1 MCALI
6 RTGSIISDITGKIGG
21 HVFQRTK
28 GGLAVRTQGG
38 VINPGLNTQNANR
51 IIATRIQ
58 QAWRGLS
65 ASDRNLWEVYAT
77 FKNKS
82 SRKNILA
89 KLTGQSIF
97 MQENTVRLIH
107 INSFGSFSPA
117 ILTTP
122 TIIELPEVVKITS
135 ITNAASILTLSTDYN
150 IPDASKFFVVYLSKP
165 LLPSQIS
172 NYNKKKIFC
181 YVAANGTSQG
191 YTSIYLLKFGIL
203 PEVGQV
209 LNTEIALYDKD
220 INTFGAFQTQRITIT

>member
-6 RTGSIISDITGKIGG
+6 KTGSLISDITGKVGG
-21 HVFQRTK
+21 HVFQRTSS
-28 GGLAVRTQGG
+28 GLALRSGPAP
-38 VINPGLNTQNANR
+38 INKGINTQNENR

-58 QAWRGLS
+58 QAWRALS
-65 ASDRNLWEVYAT
+65 VSDRNLWEVYAT

-82 SRKNILA
+82 TRKNILG

-107 INSFGSFSPA
+107 VNSFGSFSPE
-117 ILTTP
+117 ILITP
-122 TIIELPEVVKITS
+122 TIVSLPEVVKITS
-135 ITNAASILTLSTDYN
+135 ITNAASILTLNTDYD
-150 IPDASKFFVVYLSKP
+150 IPDASKFFVIYLSKP

-181 YVAANGTSQG
+181 YPASTGTSQG
-191 YTSIYLLKFGIL
+191 YTSIYTLKFGIL
-203 PEVGQV
+203 PTVGQV

-220 INTFGAFQTQRITIT
+220 INTFGSFQTQRIIIT